1 MQSNEP
7 RRCRLT
13 THDYRLANFAKEY
26 SNWIDSGRRLPEGV
40 SAELVA
46 GRRLLDV
53 GCSFGRHLATF
64 GRLGAHAV
72 GIELE
77 EPYLR
82 LSRVFAQREST
93 PPPVVAQ
100 ATAASLPFVSRSFD
114 VVFCRLVLNYVPVR
128 AALGEFARVLARG
141 GRLIL
146 AFGTFQEGVD
156 FIRTAKWRGN
166 VRTIAWR
173 TFGLMNSVL
182 LQPTGHQASLRARG
196 RMYRIHTPT
205 WPSTGWMR
213 RELVRQ
219 GFVAPPGGFQFQS
232 IARRFHAVR
241 KS

>member
-1 MQSNEP
+1 MRSEGADDLLRLLRNIYFQQESTGSADVDEASPPAVSARTLGLIESNEP

-13 THDYRLANFAKEY
+13 THGYRLANFAKEY

-100 ATAASLPFVSRSFD
+100 ATAASLRS
-114 VVFCRLVLNYVPVR
+114 C
-128 AALGEFARVLARG
+128 
-141 GRLIL
+141 
-146 AFGTFQEGVD
+146 
-156 FIRTAKWRGN
+156 
-166 VRTIAWR
+166 
-173 TFGLMNSVL
+173 
-182 LQPTGHQASLRARG
+182 RAR
-196 RMYRIHTPT
+196 
-205 WPSTGWMR
+205 STSSSAGWC
-213 RELVRQ
+213 
-219 GFVAPPGGFQFQS
+219 
-232 IARRFHAVR
+232 
-241 KS
+241 